1 MTDPVDIF
9 TGLNNPLPNILGQL
23 EGINRQVN
31 FFTKSPEPL
40 DGTGL
45 SPFVGIAAVRRNYK
59 PFIIGFIPPDNPINY
74 VPIKSAEIEI
84 SKIPPYGSTLN
95 GKTPTLNYKPQLK
108 NIGLVGKKIERV
120 PVAELRQSLI
130 DSYTRLTGIAPSEN
144 FIRNAMAQMYAE
156 TGGMIRSPTGDY
168 IATPCFQLGSIHC
181 GKPGVNSYQTN
192 PDGSYKFVL
201 DPKRNIKYAVI
212 ADEISPPVPP
222 NGGGYYLDY
231 DANPIKGG
239 GNKQY
244 LTYFRAY
251 SSIDEST
258 EHYVSEIVNKWPG
271 ATIAATEEEFVNA
284 LLDTSKGGPYFTD
297 TPAHYLKGVKART
310 AQYDAQK
317 ADGVFG
323 DQDTGLSIEEY
334 NNQVE
339 AQTKDFEQNPKRLM
353 AYGSGN
359 PIPDQSKDPLGDA
372 LGRNLV
378 QIDDRRVQI
387 VNSQTN
393 ALRDQI
399 ERIQSIP
406 PLLLLVNPSEFTKNY
421 EHAVDNSVKARSGHI
436 VHLWMERPF
445 TIDCQG
451 VTAGQY
457 VVDASGHGGLTTAYR
472 VYSLSYA
479 NLSSLVSVYKNNG
492 RIFSGDE
499 AGSDNR
505 GVNLLNFTVYIYY
518 DEHLYLG
525 SFDELSVNDEE
536 TKVHNMSYSFKFTVR
551 YEVPLD
557 LTTTTLREADARTAM
572 NNLVVPSN
580 PNYAVA
586 DGIPTKAG

>member
-95 GKTPTLNYKPQLK
+95 GKTPTLKYKPQLK

-120 PVAELRQSLI
+120 PVAELRQSII
-130 DSYTRLTGIAPSEN
+130 DSYTRLTGVAPSEI
-144 FIRNAMAQMYAE
+144 FIRNAMAQTYVEA
-156 TGGMIRSPTGDY
+156 GMVQSPKGDY
-168 IATPCFQLGSIHC
+168 VAAPCFQLAGIHC
-181 GKPGVNSYQTN
+181 GKPGQYTYRTN
-192 PDGSYKFVL
+192 PDGSYKFNTQGKLKV
-201 DPKRNIKYAVI
+201 AVY
-212 ADEISPPVPP
+212 ADETSPPVPP
-222 NGGGYYLDY
+222 GGGGYYLDTDY
-231 DANPIKGG
+231 NPVKGG
-239 GNKQY
+239 GSLPYQ
-244 LTYFRAY
+244 TYFRAY
-251 SSIDEST
+251 SSIDEAT
-258 EHYVSEIVNKWPG
+258 EHYVSQIVGKWPG
-271 ATIAATEEEFVNA
+271 TTTAATEEEFVNA
-284 LLDTSKGGPYFTD
+284 LLDTSNGGPYFTAPPD
-297 TPAHYLKGVKART
+297 YYLKGIRT
-310 AQYDAQK
+310 RGSQYDAQK
-317 ADGVFG
+317 AAGAFG
-323 DQDTGLSIEEY
+323 NQDTGLSIEEY

-387 VNSQTN
+387 VNSQVN

-525 SFDELSVNDEE
+525 SFDDLSVNDEE

-551 YEVPLD
+551 YEVSLD

-572 NNLVVPSN
+572 NNLVIPSD

-586 DGIPTKAG
+586 DGVPAKAG